1 MGWHT
6 KLRGEASMHAALRR
20 MKCAPG
26 KAPEVARLIEAEYIP
41 QLTEVDGV
49 VSYTLIH
56 LGADEVARLGVFTS
70 EQSAVKANELAV
82 AWAKARLSALGA
94 APLEALDGEVLLH
107 SIFPS

>member
-6 KLRGEASMHAALRR
+6 KLRGEASMHAALR

-49 VSYTLIH
+49 VSCTLTA
-56 LGADEVARLGVFTS
+56 GGV
-70 EQSAVKANELAV
+70 
-82 AWAKARLSALGA
+82 R
-94 APLEALDGEVLLH
+94 
-107 SIFPS
+107 IFPT

>member
-1 MGWHT
+1 M
-6 KLRGEASMHAALRR
+6 RR

-26 KAPEVARLIEAEYIP
+26 KVPEVAQLIEAEYIP
-41 QLTEVDGV
+41 RLAGADGV
-49 VSYTLIH
+49 VSCTLVH
-56 LGADEVARLGVFTS
+56 LDGDEVASPGVFIS

-94 APLEALDGEVLLH
+94 APLEALDGEVLLP